1 MTQDNKPL
9 PLTENA
15 EIRTLIAALHD
26 NAQRLEDLTAGEVDA
41 VADQQGRTFLLRR
54 SQDHLRHQEASRQ
67 AAIVNALPAHI
78 ALLDAQGFLVSV
90 NRAWRQYASAEALL
104 GPDAGVGQNY
114 LALCDGIRR
123 DAPNE
128 AEQAATGIRDVLA
141 GSSRGFSLEYPV
153 QSPQGPLWFLLTGAP
168 LVEDHA
174 SGAVLTRMEVTS
186 RKKADQ
192 KFRDLL
198 EAAPDAM
205 VIVNGQGD
213 VVLFNAQAVKL
224 FGWRPE
230 ELLGQKIDVL
240 VPTHGRDR
248 HPAHRLEY
256 LAAPSARV
264 MGRDTQL
271 FALRKDGT
279 EFPVDIRLSPLH
291 TDEGLLVMSA
301 IRDVTER
308 RRADARIVFLNRV
321 HTMLSSITT
330 LIVRVHD
337 RQELFQQAC
346 QIAVDSGGFRM
357 SLIAMLDPVSRKIQ
371 LIASA
376 GKNAELLDAI
386 AGVLASNEE
395 AEKTMIAYAIR
406 DQRAL
411 VSNDS
416 QTDSSLLLGKAYAEA
431 GVRSVA
437 VLPLLVGGDALGA
450 FALYSTQL
458 AFFQEEEL
466 QLITA
471 LASDIAY
478 AMDHINKQERL
489 DYLAYYDPLTGLAN
503 QTLFLERV
511 AQYMRSATRDN
522 VNLAIFLIDLE
533 RFKNI
538 NDSLGRASGD
548 ALLQQVAHW
557 LTQHAGDVS
566 LLARLDADHF
576 AAVMPQVRQES
587 DAVRPVLKALKA
599 LKIHPFRL
607 NDAVFRIG
615 ARVGVAVFPADGGD
629 ANTLFMHAEAALKKA
644 KTSREHFLL
653 YTATMG
659 DSTAG
664 NLTLENQL
672 RLALERNEFELYYQP
687 KINLASGKITSA
699 EALIRWNDPRSGLVL
714 PGRFV
719 PLLEETGLIYEVG
732 RWALGQA
739 VADGLRW
746 RTLGLPTLRIAV
758 NVSALQLRH
767 RNFVDEVRQAIG
779 VDPDAAGGL
788 ELEITESLIMED
800 VKHSITS
807 LQAIR
812 DMGLTVAI
820 DDFGTG
826 FSSLSYLSQFPV
838 DTLKIDRSFVINMTN
853 GPQGL
858 ALVSTIISLA
868 HALALKVVAEGVE
881 TEEQSRLLLLL
892 NCDEI
897 QGYLFSKPVP
907 REVFETRFLI
917 PHQAATRPR

>member
-1 MTQDNKPL
+1 MTQENKPL

-41 VADQQGRTFLLRR
+41 VADQQGRIFLLRR
-54 SQDHLRHQEASRQ
+54 SQDHLRLQEASRQ
-67 AAIVNALPAHI
+67 AA
-78 ALLDAQGFLVSV
+78 
-90 NRAWRQYASAEALL
+90 
-104 GPDAGVGQNY
+104 
-114 LALCDGIRR
+114 
-123 DAPNE
+123 
-128 AEQAATGIRDVLA
+128 
-141 GSSRGFSLEYPV
+141 
-153 QSPQGPLWFLLTGAP
+153 
-168 LVEDHA
+168 
-174 SGAVLTRMEVTS
+174 SGAVLTHMEDTW

-205 VIVNGQGD
+205 VIVNSEGE

-230 ELLGQKIDVL
+230 ELLGQKIEVL
-240 VPTHGRDR
+240 VPTRGRDS

-256 LAAPSARV
+256 MAAPSARV
-264 MGRDTQL
+264 MGRDMQL

-279 EFPVDIRLSPLH
+279 ECPVDIRLSPLQ

-308 RRADARIVFLNRV
+308 KRAEARIIFLNRV
-321 HTMLSSITT
+321 HTMLSSINM
-330 LIVRVHD
+330 LIVRVRD
-337 RQELFQQAC
+337 RQELFRQAC
-346 QIAVDSGGFRM
+346 QIAVDAGGFRM
-357 SLIAMLDPVSRKIQ
+357 SLIVMVDTVSQKIQ
-371 LIASA
+371 LVACA
-376 GKNAELLDAI
+376 GKNAALVDAI
-386 AGVLASNEE
+386 EGVLASRED
-395 AEKTMIAYAIR
+395 APKTMIARAIR
-406 DQRAL
+406 EQRVL

-416 QTDSSLLLGKAYAEA
+416 QTDSSLLLGRAYAESD
-431 GVRSVA
+431 VRSVA
-437 VLPLLVGGDALGA
+437 VLPLLVGGEALGA
-450 FALYSTQL
+450 LVLYSSER

-466 QLITA
+466 QLITE

-511 AQYMRSATRDN
+511 AQYMRSATRDG
-522 VNLAIFLIDLE
+522 VQLAIFLIDLE

-538 NDSLGRASGD
+538 NDSLGRTSGD

-557 LTQHAGDVS
+557 LTQHAGDVN

-587 DAVRPVLKALKA
+587 DATRPMLKTLNALKT
-599 LKIHPFRL
+599 HPFRL

-615 ARVGVAVFPADGGD
+615 AKVGVAVFPADGGD

-653 YTATMG
+653 YTPTMG
-659 DSTAG
+659 DATAG

-672 RLALERNEFELYYQP
+672 RLALEHNEFELYYQP
-687 KINLASGKITSA
+687 KINLSSGKLTSA

-714 PGRFV
+714 PGRFI

-732 RWALGQA
+732 RWALGQ
-739 VADGLRW
+739 VIADGLRW
-746 RTLGLPTLRIAV
+746 RALGLPSLRIAV

-767 RNFVDEVRQAIG
+767 RGFVDEVRQAIG
-779 VDPDAAGGL
+779 VDPDAAAGL

-812 DMGLTVAI
+812 DMGLTVAV

-838 DTLKIDRSFVINMTN
+838 DTLKIDRSFVVNMTT

-907 REVFETRFLI
+907 REVFETRFLV
-917 PHQAATRPR
+917 PLQATATPR